1 MDCARGHAGRHCPH
15 RLDCLSLILRGLRGI
30 FFRAL
35 PLVEVNGHKCRVV
48 GQIGMLHIAV
58 DVRGIECKPGDRV
71 IVPINPL
78 HVKGM
83 KIQYR

>member
-1 MDCARGHAGRHCPH
+1 M
-15 RLDCLSLILRGLRGI
+15 
-30 FFRAL
+30 
-35 PLVEVNGHKCRVV
+35 EVNGHKCRVV
-48 GQIGMLHIAV
+48 GQIGMLHITV